1 MAFSARL
8 EELMRVPRFV
18 LPFSIVVS
26 SWLVHGAAR
35 ACSVCGC
42 DPAAGTL
49 GIDRPSAQSVRL
61 ALEDRYLQKE
71 SGVGEDAESE
81 REDRLLVRAQYA
93 PLDRLVLQLELPVFL
108 FKNHLDAAGFQDD
121 SAHGLGDVA
130 LGARY
135 EVLRVGLEARHVVAL
150 TGAIKLPTGANDRI
164 IPGATVP
171 DEHTQLGTGS
181 YDGLAGVTYLY
192 GARPWTLYTN
202 LTGRL
207 NGSNR
212 RDFRYGNALF
222 ATVGARR
229 AFLESGRLLLGLEAQ
244 LRAAGKD
251 RFGDG
256 THDENSGGRVLYA
269 TGNAAYALTD
279 DLLMRFILQ
288 VPVARDLNGVQSE
301 HPVAY
306 LAFSYDFGM

>member
-1 MAFSARL
+1 
-8 EELMRVPRFV
+8 MRFARFV
-18 LPFSIVVS
+18 VASSFVMC
-26 SWLVHGAAR
+26 SWLAAGSAR

-49 GIDRPSAQSVRL
+49 GLDRPSAQSFRL
-61 ALEDRYLQKE
+61 AVEDRYLWKE
-71 SGVGEDAESE
+71 SGAGGDAESE
-81 REDRLLVRAQYA
+81 REDRLLLRAQYA
-93 PLDRLVLQLELPVFL
+93 PVDRLVLQVELPVFL

-130 LGARY
+130 VGARY
-135 EVLRVGLEARHVVAL
+135 ELLRLGLEARHVVAL
-150 TGAIKLPTGANDRI
+150 TGALKLPTGANDRI
-164 IPGATVP
+164 VRGATEP

-192 GARPWTLYTN
+192 GMRPWTLYTN

-207 NGSNR
+207 NGTNR

-229 AFLESGRLLLGLEAQ
+229 SFLDAGRLLLGLEAQ

-251 RFGDG
+251 HRGDG
-256 THDENSGGRVLYA
+256 TYDEDSGGRVVYA
-269 TGNAAYALTD
+269 TGNAAYAVTN
-279 DLLMRFILQ
+279 DLLMRFVLQ

-306 LAFSYDFGM
+306 LAFSYDWAL

>member
-1 MAFSARL
+1 
-8 EELMRVPRFV
+8 MRVPRFV
-18 LPFSIVVS
+18 VLSPILVGSL
-26 SWLVHGAAR
+26 LVHRGAR

-49 GIDRPSAQSVRL
+49 GVDRPSAQSLRL
-61 ALEDRYLQKE
+61 GVEDRYLQKE
-71 SGVGEDAESE
+71 SGAGEDAESE

-93 PLDRLVLQLELPVFL
+93 PLDRLVFQLEVPVFL

-150 TGAIKLPTGANDRI
+150 TGALKLPTGANDRI
-164 IPGATVP
+164 IPGATEP

-181 YDGLAGVTYLY
+181 YDGLGGVTYLY
-192 GARPWTLYTN
+192 GARPWTLYGN

-207 NGSNR
+207 NGTNS
-212 RDFRYGNALF
+212 RDFRYGHALF
-222 ATVGARR
+222 ATAGARR
-229 AFLESGRLLLGLEAQ
+229 AFLDTGRLVLGLEGQ
-244 LRAAGKD
+244 LRVAGKD
-251 RFGDG
+251 HRGDG
-256 THDENSGGRVLYA
+256 TYDENSGGRVLYA
-269 TGNAAYALTD
+269 TGNAAYAFTD
-279 DLLMRFILQ
+279 NLLMRFILQ

-306 LAFSYDFGM
+306 LALSYDWSM